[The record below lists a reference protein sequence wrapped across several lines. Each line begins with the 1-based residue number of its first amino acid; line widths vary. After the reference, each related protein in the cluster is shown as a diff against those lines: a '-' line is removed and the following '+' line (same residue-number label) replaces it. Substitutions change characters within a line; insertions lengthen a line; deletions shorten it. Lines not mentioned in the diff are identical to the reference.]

1 VRKCFCFSLLSTS
14 FFLLTSFWGFY
25 GHKRINRQAVFC
37 LPQPLILYYKKNL
50 AYIEAASVNPDKRRV
65 MVVGEEAR
73 HYIDIDTYGDSA
85 RLILPKYWTQAVQ
98 KFGESKLK
106 ENGIV
111 PWHIS
116 SMYQRLRD
124 AFAIKDGVMVL
135 KLSAELGHYI
145 ADAHVPLH
153 TTENYN
159 GQLTNQ
165 HGIHGFWE
173 SRLPELFSKDYNFW
187 VGKAKYI
194 DDPQQAAWDA
204 VWSAH
209 ALVDEVLHKEKS
221 LTDSLSIPKYSFEQ
235 RGQQIVKVYSREF
248 ADAYHQALNGMIEE
262 QMQKAIFCISSFWY
276 SAWIDAGQPDVKLM
290 ETDMTETERKEKLDI
305 LKAEQNEVK
314 IKSREEN

>member
-1 VRKCFCFSLLSTS
+1 
-14 FFLLTSFWGFY
+14 
-25 GHKRINRQAVFC
+25 
-37 LPQPLILYYKKNL
+37 
-50 AYIEAASVNPDKRRV
+50 
-65 MVVGEEAR
+65 MVVVEEAR

-209 ALVDEVLHKEKS
+209 ALVDEVLHKEKI

-248 ADAYHQALNGMIEE
+248 ADAYHKALNGMIEE